1 MSDFIRR
8 HIGPSEDQQTQ
19 MLNDLGLSSL
29 DELIRQVVPDSILLR
44 GDNNLPEPCSEQQAL
59 NELKDI
65 AQHNIVKRSLIGQGY
80 YGTITPPVIQ
90 RNVFENPAWYTS
102 YTPYQ
107 AEISQGRLEA
117 LFNYQ
122 TLITELTGLP
132 VANAS
137 LLDEAT
143 AAAEAMIL
151 AYGQSDRKIILV
163 DSKVFPQTLAVLE
176 TRAKPLGI
184 EIKLI
189 DLDQTPDLKDISLA
203 FGIMIQLPNN
213 HGKLHHPDGLLRC
226 AEVYKCMK
234 IAVVD
239 PMCQVL
245 MKPVGEMG
253 FDIAVGSMQRFGVPM
268 GFGGPHAA
276 FFATTDKYKRKIPGR
291 IVGQSKDSEGNL
303 ALRLALQT
311 REQHIRRDKATSNIC
326 TAQALLANISGFY
339 AA

>member
-137 LLDEAT
+137 LLDLSLIHISE
-143 AAAEAMIL
+143 
-151 AYGQSDRKIILV
+151 
-163 DSKVFPQTLAVLE
+163 P
-176 TRAKPLGI
+176 TRP
-184 EIKLI
+184 
-189 DLDQTPDLKDISLA
+189 
-203 FGIMIQLPNN
+203 
-213 HGKLHHPDGLLRC
+213 
-226 AEVYKCMK
+226 Y
-234 IAVVD
+234 
-239 PMCQVL
+239 
-245 MKPVGEMG
+245 
-253 FDIAVGSMQRFGVPM
+253 
-268 GFGGPHAA
+268 
-276 FFATTDKYKRKIPGR
+276 
-291 IVGQSKDSEGNL
+291 
-303 ALRLALQT
+303 
-311 REQHIRRDKATSNIC
+311 
-326 TAQALLANISGFY
+326 
-339 AA
+339 

>member
-132 VANAS
+132 VSNAS
-137 LLDEAT
+137 LLD
-143 AAAEAMIL
+143 L
-151 AYGQSDRKIILV
+151 S
-163 DSKVFPQTLAVLE
+163 
-176 TRAKPLGI
+176 
-184 EIKLI
+184 LI
-189 DLDQTPDLKDISLA
+189 
-203 FGIMIQLPNN
+203 
-213 HGKLHHPDGLLRC
+213 
-226 AEVYKCMK
+226 
-234 IAVVD
+234 
-239 PMCQVL
+239 
-245 MKPVGEMG
+245 
-253 FDIAVGSMQRFGVPM
+253 
-268 GFGGPHAA
+268 
-276 FFATTDKYKRKIPGR
+276 
-291 IVGQSKDSEGNL
+291 
-303 ALRLALQT
+303 
-311 REQHIRRDKATSNIC
+311 HI
-326 TAQALLANISGFY
+326 
-339 AA
+339 